1 MGIDINLEIST
12 GFYNFVAAGVCR
24 DSPVPT
30 ASGPLEIFL
39 IKGVVDILSS
49 IFELGRWNGNE
60 DKMTMAPASVAYCR
74 RVSHA
79 SVCGISRRIYKLY
92 RCGAVVL
99 FIAKVDQDLNMG

>member
-1 MGIDINLEIST
+1 
-12 GFYNFVAAGVCR
+12 
-24 DSPVPT
+24 
-30 ASGPLEIFL
+30 
-39 IKGVVDILSS
+39 
-49 IFELGRWNGNE
+49 
-60 DKMTMAPASVAYCR
+60 MTMAPASVAYCR